1 MLEVSEYLADLV
13 FKPAEEIYK
22 QLEIMNH
29 LLDVFDELYL
39 DENQDI
45 QIHNKQIGIRTHIP
59 NNIDYSTKAAMLGHA
74 LYGIHWS
81 IALPDYLKIVNQKW
95 KKISKKPIDKKK

>member
-45 QIHNKQIGIRTHIP
+45 QIHNKQIEIRTHIP
-59 NNIDYSTKAAMLGHA
+59 NNIDYSTKAAMLGMA

-81 IALPDYLKIVNQKW
+81 TALPDYLKIVNKKW
-95 KKISKKPIDKKK
+95 KKISKKPIDKNK